1 MSKKQSGISPAL
13 AALTSAA
20 MALPGFSTVVK
31 AAVGA
36 SEPKLS
42 MQYTRYDEDSIP
54 SGDSD
59 PAAGERDRYEIDV
72 LQVQFLYPLNEK
84 WQLTTGFVY
93 DDMSGSSPWYVRPTD
108 IGNATG
114 DPLVVMS
121 GATIDDTRYDFRA
134 GLDYFGDKYTISPS
148 IAYSTEKD
156 YKSIAGGVSVEYE
169 FPNKATSVKG
179 SISAS
184 FDEIEPTQLA
194 GTLRV
199 DSEDKENYT
208 VTGSVTQVINKYTV
222 LQSTLGVSYFDGFL
236 TDPYKQVWIGVGGGF
251 EIRPENR
258 PGDRTKY
265 TWATQLRR
273 YSELLSAALHA
284 DYRFYYDDWDVRS
297 HTLELGLNKVTES
310 GWAFDTS
317 IRYYSQTQA
326 DFYEPF
332 YRQERADG
340 EYSSDY
346 RLSPYGAISL
356 RLGLSESIGDWTVRI
371 GAERYLSD
379 KSYSFQKVDVEN
391 PALLDYTQ
399 FTFGM
404 DYSF

>member
-1 MSKKQSGISPAL
+1 MSKKHSGISPAL

-20 MALPGFSTVVK
+20 VALPGFSTAVK

-36 SEPKLS
+36 NEPKLS
-42 MQYTRYDEDSIP
+42 AQYTRYDEDSIP

-59 PAAGERDRYEIDV
+59 PVAGDRDRYEIDV
-72 LQVQFLYPLNEK
+72 LQVQFLYPLSDK
-84 WQLTTGFVY
+84 WQVTTGFVY

-108 IGNATG
+108 TLNATG

-134 GLDYFGDKYTISPS
+134 GLDYFGEKFTISPS

-156 YKSIAGGVSVEYE
+156 YESIAGGIAVEYE
-169 FPNKATSVKG
+169 FPNKSTSIKG

-184 FDEIEPTQLA
+184 FDEVDPTQDDA
-194 GTLRV
+194 NSRV
-199 DSEDKENYT
+199 NNEDKENYT
-208 VTGSVTQVINKYTV
+208 FTGSITQVINKYTV

-236 TDPYKQVWIGVGGGF
+236 TDPYKQAWVAGAAI
-251 EIRPENR
+251 PENR
-258 PGDRTKY
+258 PDDRIKY

-273 YSELLSAALHA
+273 YSELLAAALHA

-297 HTLELGLNKVTES
+297 HTLELGLNKVTDS
-310 GWAFDTS
+310 GWAFDSS
-317 IRYYSQTQA
+317 IRYYTQTQA

-332 YRQERADG
+332 YAQARADG

-346 RLSPYGAISL
+346 RLSPYGSISL
-356 RLGLSESIGDWTVRI
+356 RLGLSERIGDWKVRI